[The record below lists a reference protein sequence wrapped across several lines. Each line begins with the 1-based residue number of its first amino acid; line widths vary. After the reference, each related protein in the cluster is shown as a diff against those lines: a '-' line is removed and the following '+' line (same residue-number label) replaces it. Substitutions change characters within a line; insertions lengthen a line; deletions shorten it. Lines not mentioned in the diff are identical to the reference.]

1 MEAADGCHCK
11 REASVLDF
19 LAKRFECELHARG
32 QIGATG
38 PFIGPVGCVNPNGMP
53 NEDSVRSRVN
63 RPSSIRR
70 ESQLVTSFLYSALR
84 KLIVLVTL
92 RPRSAEYKELEI
104 VVLRHELAILRRRVT
119 RPALKPV
126 DRLLGPRG
134 RPDGTRG
141 DLPHLD
147 RRRPHLCRPQPRRQ
161 GRHRPRLG
169 GRGRDG
175 PRWSRGG
182 PTSGS
187 ACSTVCRRGRCGAGS
202 DCSRGRSGF
211 ATPCSS
217 SPDRTLR
224 W

>member
-1 MEAADGCHCK
+1 
-11 REASVLDF
+11 
-19 LAKRFECELHARG
+19 
-32 QIGATG
+32 
-38 PFIGPVGCVNPNGMP
+38 MP

-126 DRLLGPRG
+126 DRLLGPRR
-134 RPDGTRG
+134 RPGGTRG

-175 PRWSRGG
+175 PRWSRGAQ
-182 PTSGS
+182 P
-187 ACSTVCRRGRCGAGS
+187 RIRLQHRL
-202 DCSRGRSGF
+202 
-211 ATPCSS
+211 PE
-217 SPDRTLR
+217 RTLR
-224 W
+224 RGLGLLALALGVRYALQFLT